1 MNIGCWNFYENLN
14 TNNSLFLNPDAGI
27 GDNLLLPFNKL
38 YLYGEERGVYFKTL
52 DVIEDFTKID
62 TFIFFDYPDMSNKY
76 VKMAFK
82 LNTPKYLV
90 IFESPII
97 KPDNWNTKNHYF
109 FKKIFTWNDK
119 YVDNQKYFKIN
130 LPSEFGKSI
139 NINNKIDIEQKMCVV
154 ISGNKRVENSL
165 ELYSKRQETIRWF
178 ERNHLEDFD
187 LYGYGWDKYV
197 YFNRYV
203 NSFLNKFKIP
213 VILSHRYP
221 SYKGAVKVKKSVL
234 EMYKFSIC
242 YENARDISGY
252 VTEKIFDCFS
262 AGCVPIYWG
271 AEDITQHVPG
281 NCFIDRRD
289 FDNHESLYEYISEI
303 NDCEYK
309 LFLENINL
317 FLKSDMS
324 DKFRSSFFIDTIMSN
339 LE

>member
-1 MNIGCWNFYENLN
+1 MNIGCWSFYEKLN
-14 TNNSLFLNPDAGI
+14 TNNSLFLKPDSGI
-27 GDNLLLPFNKL
+27 GDNLLLPFNRL
-38 YLYGEERGVYFKTL
+38 YLHGEERGVHFKTL
-52 DVIEDFTKID
+52 DVIEDFEKID

-90 IFESPII
+90 IFESQII
-97 KPDNWNTKNHYF
+97 KPDNWSAKYHGF
-109 FKKIFTWNDK
+109 FNKIFTWNDK
-119 YVDNQKYFKIN
+119 YIDNEKYFKIN

-139 NINNKIDIEQKMCVV
+139 NTSNKIDIEKKMCVV
-154 ISGNKRVENSL
+154 ISGNKRAENSL

-178 ERNHLEDFD
+178 ERNHLEDLD
-187 LYGYGWDKYV
+187 LYGYGWDEYV

-203 NSFLNKFKIP
+203 NYFLNKFKIP

-221 SYKGAVKVKKSVL
+221 SYKGSVKVKKSVL

-242 YENARDISGY
+242 YENAGGISGY
-252 VTEKIFDCFS
+252 ITEKIFDCFS
-262 AGCVPIYWG
+262 AGCIPIYWG
-271 AEDITQHVPG
+271 AENITKHVPD

-289 FDNHESLYEYISEI
+289 FDNHESLYKYISEI
-303 NDCEYK
+303 NDTDYK
-309 LFLENINL
+309 QFLKNINL

-324 DKFRSSFFIDTIMSN
+324 DKFRSGFFIDTIMSS